1 MRPSGRRVADLKGR
15 VDRDF
20 SVDPAL
26 PVGIGRMELLDVPGR
41 GGRTDAFGGGRVETD
56 LGSQLRPQLGDAI
69 PPPRAGGATPMVVD
83 SAADRT
89 RHCRRPVRDSRRS
102 RRSPTAGVDGQ
113 LMQPAWTPPAA
124 YSTRPPAASS
134 SGRVRPATTG

>member
-26 PVGIGRMELLDVPGR
+26 PVGIGRMALLDVPGR

-69 PPPRAGGATPMVVD
+69 PPPGQEERRRWWSTARRTD
-83 SAADRT
+83 SALPPT
-89 RHCRRPVRDSRRS
+89 R
-102 RRSPTAGVDGQ
+102 A
-113 LMQPAWTPPAA
+113 
-124 YSTRPPAASS
+124 
-134 SGRVRPATTG
+134 

>member
-26 PVGIGRMELLDVPGR
+26 PVGIGRMALLDVPGR
-41 GGRTDAFGGGRVETD
+41 GGRIDAFDGGRVETD
-56 LGSQLRPQLGDAI
+56 LGSQLRPQLGHAI

-83 SAADRT
+83 SAADRLGTAADPCVT
-89 RHCRRPVRDSRRS
+89 RGGRAGARPRAL
-102 RRSPTAGVDGQ
+102 TA
-113 LMQPAWTPPAA
+113 
-124 YSTRPPAASS
+124 S
-134 SGRVRPATTG
+134 